1 MGVIVQTPHNMNPE
15 KHLEEITHK
24 TNEIDQSAYN
34 PTLWQ
39 RSLGSTASRFR
50 ENLAKMPKM
59 GIFYS

>member
-1 MGVIVQTPHNMNPE
+1 MNPE

-39 RSLGSTASRFR
+39 RSLGSTAASRFR
-50 ENLAKMPKM
+50 ENLAKMSKM